1 MDEFAFEIV
10 EAVDVGPFP
19 VAALLVFIYFSRLT
33 GGILENSTRVDKDIA
48 FLLEYPVSCFNSD
61 SPFAFVIVPPRILNR
76 MLVLDIFLDF
86 ILRNRFLKIIVYL
99 SRSSIIIRPL
109 GIRLKRIRIVMRWDI
124 ALAAGVSTF
133 RSV

>member
-1 MDEFAFEIV
+1 MDEFAFEFV
-10 EAVDVGPFP
+10 EAFNVGPFP
-19 VAALLVFIYFSRLT
+19 VAALLVFIYSTRLT

-48 FLLEYPVSCFNSD
+48 FVLEYPVSCFNSD
-61 SPFAFVIVPPRILNR
+61 SPFAFVIVPPRILDR

-86 ILRNRFLKIIVYL
+86 ILRNRFLQIIVYL

-124 ALAAGVSTF
+124 ALTAGVSTF
-133 RSV
+133 QSI